1 LPIGYGLLPNMPK
14 YNADGSLNIFIQHE
28 SPSVDK
34 ESNWLPIPPS
44 DKFNLTIRIYNPKKE
59 ALEPGY
65 KIPLPIR
72 ARQR

>member
-1 LPIGYGLLPNMPK
+1 
-14 YNADGSLNIFIQHE
+14 
-28 SPSVDK
+28 VDK